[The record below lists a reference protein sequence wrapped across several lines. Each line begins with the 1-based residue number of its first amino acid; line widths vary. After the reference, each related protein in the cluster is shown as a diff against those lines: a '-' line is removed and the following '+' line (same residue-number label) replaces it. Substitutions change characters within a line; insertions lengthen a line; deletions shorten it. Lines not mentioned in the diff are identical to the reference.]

1 MPAEVFVVTE
11 AYGASAV
18 AKVFATFEAALFF
31 ASSRFD
37 NYTDCE
43 STSHE
48 VDYRCRLAT
57 FSAAWSP
64 RVPGVVCCVHINV
77 WPCTVQA

>member
-1 MPAEVFVVTE
+1 MAVDVFVVTE

-18 AKVFATFEAALFF
+18 AKVFGTFEAALFF
-31 ASSRFD
+31 ASARFD

-48 VDYRCRLAT
+48 VDYGARLAS
-57 FSAAWSP
+57 FSATWSP
-64 RVPGVVCCVHINV
+64 RVEGVISSVHINV
-77 WPCTVQA
+77 WSCAVQK